1 MCRAEE
7 QSASVYGKGGK
18 PASMV
23 APVVVRK
30 THSAASGG
38 RIADTPNERLVDVLR
53 EALDIAE
60 GQDDYLLDNCTP
72 ASEATRALGEATAT
86 APWAE
91 LHASGKTMFRF
102 SNAWT
107 TDLVEAKTLAMFAY
121 MLKARRVMEIACSR
135 AAR

>member
-1 MCRAEE
+1 MARA
-7 QSASVYGKGGK
+7 ASRRRWSRRWLCAR
-18 PASMV
+18 PTA
-23 APVVVRK
+23 R
-30 THSAASGG
+30 ASGG

-72 ASEATRALGEATAT
+72 ASEAAEALGEATAT

-121 MLKARRVMEIACSR
+121 MLRARVG
-135 AAR
+135 